1 MTSSVVFSV
10 ACRRRH
16 HVLARLVSEGGQ
28 LIVETPQRGSD
39 SSDPTMH
46 VWIWHD
52 FQPWTAYAVIVTCG
66 CRDPFLI
73 GDKEIE
79 DWRLQGGDRKAL

>member
-1 MTSSVVFSV
+1 MTSSVVFAV

-28 LIVETPQRGSD
+28 LIVETPQGGSD
-39 SSDPTMH
+39 SSDLAMH

-52 FQPWTAYAVIVTCG
+52 FQPWTAQAVIVTCG
-66 CRDPFLI
+66 CREPFLI

-79 DWRLQGGDRKAL
+79 DWRMQGGDRKTL